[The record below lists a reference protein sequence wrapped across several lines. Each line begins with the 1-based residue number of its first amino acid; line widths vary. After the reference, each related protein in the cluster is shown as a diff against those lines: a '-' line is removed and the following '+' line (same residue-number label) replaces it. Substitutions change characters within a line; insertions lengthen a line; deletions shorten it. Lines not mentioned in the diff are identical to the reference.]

1 MEGSSRLAQEDRHTV
16 MPRLRRL
23 QMLLFHERSPEL
35 SLFSDALRPFQIP
48 CRV

>member
-1 MEGSSRLAQEDRHTV
+1 MECSRRLTQEDRHTV

-35 SLFSDALRPFQIP
+35 RLFADALRPFQTP